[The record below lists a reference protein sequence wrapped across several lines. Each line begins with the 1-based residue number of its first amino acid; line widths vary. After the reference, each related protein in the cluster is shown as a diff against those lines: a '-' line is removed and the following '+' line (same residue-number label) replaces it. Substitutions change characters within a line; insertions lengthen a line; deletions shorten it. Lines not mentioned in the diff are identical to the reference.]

1 MLNSKNIH
9 NDSLTSVTPF
19 TASLNNNKKLFSI
32 LKAVPGSKLITST
45 DKSTLKENSLLS
57 VPIYKR
63 LDVKDIIEANDNKLL
78 AKNQKTSTTKTF
90 NDVETLNT
98 SDQENDLMEI
108 ETEPVQYIN
117 IDDFIPK
124 TLKDQVNTLTVT
136 NFPNVKKIAI
146 EKIFRTI
153 LAYSPYDK
161 SFTWSA
167 INNDHIDN
175 RLVFIR
181 FLSTECMR
189 WFFSK
194 TSGTEHQIFENITIT
209 ADPSSKAYL
218 NDEKEV
224 SNGLGESQIEGIT
237 YEISKILQNPK
248 NYEKL
253 SKTTGTEDLDQVMQ
267 YYNTYK
273 VDPTE
278 LIEVPKDMK
287 EKIVNDIIKFR
298 SKVLSIE
305 KARRKKEIE
314 NERMQAKNRLK
325 RIFEGIKET
334 TDDNAID
341 YMNDIEEGAE
351 IPKSSHIEYEDL
363 SEEQYIEFLNK
374 RQQEFLETQYQ
385 ETLFRY
391 KESEKI
397 EKRNLLDKL
406 YAVKNYESYL
416 ISNKAKFI
424 EEMKDFHDYDLSSIS
439 QSVSLNPN
447 KIEQYYN
454 NYSEYLKMRN
464 QERMKEEKT
473 DRKDLEEEN
482 EELQAMDKANEFL
495 SSFAPK
501 PEQKPKSYIL
511 TTNISTCNIQIS
523 QLDSGKLFSLN
534 DKIGEL
540 IEEYLGIRED
550 ELIKF
555 IYGFLLKNDL
565 QSKEEL
571 IDELSETLDEDS
583 VIVVNEIWDYINKL
597 AS

>member
-1 MLNSKNIH
+1 
-9 NDSLTSVTPF
+9 
-19 TASLNNNKKLFSI
+19 
-32 LKAVPGSKLITST
+32 
-45 DKSTLKENSLLS
+45 
-57 VPIYKR
+57 
-63 LDVKDIIEANDNKLL
+63 
-78 AKNQKTSTTKTF
+78 
-90 NDVETLNT
+90 
-98 SDQENDLMEI
+98 
-108 ETEPVQYIN
+108 
-117 IDDFIPK
+117 
-124 TLKDQVNTLTVT
+124 
-136 NFPNVKKIAI
+136 
-146 EKIFRTI
+146 
-153 LAYSPYDK
+153 
-161 SFTWSA
+161 
-167 INNDHIDN
+167 
-175 RLVFIR
+175 
-181 FLSTECMR
+181 
-189 WFFSK
+189 
-194 TSGTEHQIFENITIT
+194 
-209 ADPSSKAYL
+209 
-218 NDEKEV
+218 
-224 SNGLGESQIEGIT
+224 
-237 YEISKILQNPK
+237 
-248 NYEKL
+248 
-253 SKTTGTEDLDQVMQ
+253 
-267 YYNTYK
+267 
-273 VDPTE
+273 
-278 LIEVPKDMK
+278 MK

-325 RIFEGIKET
+325 RIFQGIKET
-334 TDDNAID
+334 TDDNAVD

-385 ETLFRY
+385 ETLYRY

-473 DRKDLEEEN
+473 DRKDLEEEK

-501 PEQKPKSYIL
+501 PEHKPKSSIL
-511 TTNISTCNIQIS
+511 ITNISASNIQIS

-555 IYGFLLKNDL
+555 IYGFLLKNNL

-583 VIVVNEIWDYINKL
+583 VIVVNEIWDYIDKL